1 MDKTDLKEKLI
12 VLGAYSGIFLPIRII
27 FAAFVSDHWL
37 GSVGLVS
44 AFGVLMVVLIK
55 KNKLGTFGKI
65 FERQMKKTI
74 GGKTGKYVIIF
85 AVLFSLYF
93 GTSLYLMERGN
104 AIYLHDK
111 EIFYEAIVNKE
122 QFTIKDMPKES
133 LYGPDTNEVL
143 NLNYI
148 AGLDYALSIS
158 FAIMN
163 DVTNGWLSH
172 LVVVIFVEQIEVVGL
187 LFFYKKTYGK
197 KHVILKEG

>member
-12 VLGAYSGIFLPIRII
+12 VLGVSSGIFLPIRII

-55 KNKLGTFGKI
+55 KNKLGKFGEI

-104 AIYLHDK
+104 AVYLHDK

-122 QFTIKDMPKES
+122 QFTIQDIPKER

-143 NLNYI
+143 NLNFI

-172 LVVVIFVEQIEVVGL
+172 LIVVIFVEQIEVVGL
-187 LFFYKKTYGK
+187 LFFYRKTYGK
-197 KHVILKEG
+197 KHVILKES